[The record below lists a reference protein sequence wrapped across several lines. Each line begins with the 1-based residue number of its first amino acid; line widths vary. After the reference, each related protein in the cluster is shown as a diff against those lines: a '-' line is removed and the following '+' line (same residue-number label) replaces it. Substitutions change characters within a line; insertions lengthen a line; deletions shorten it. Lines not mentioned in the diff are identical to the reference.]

1 MKKKI
6 TAILC
11 VVLAAA
17 MCISLFACND
27 GMFDGSFKKEA
38 TVEEAKAAWD
48 SASEA
53 ILGTT
58 GVASAAFAGDD
69 EEVIK
74 GWSGLAFELSAE
86 SSGNANAEE
95 NSVAASV
102 NMSASGSVLFDM
114 SGFGVSATIGGEVQD
129 KAVNAKVGA
138 YMKDDVYYS
147 DMVFNEAV
155 MQTKADLSGT
165 GIIPDMND
173 MLGEVLSSVS
183 QGIASIGLDYTA
195 SILSAV
201 PYEELA
207 GLGVKAYINTSG
219 DFNRVK
225 FEFPVEF
232 FARLQGASESETE
245 SYVEA
250 VANASVSLIIA
261 TEKETN
267 AFSGAKVDMEYA
279 MKAGTDRA
287 DAGTSSKLSVSIS
300 DATEITNYPD
310 GIEDFKP
317 VEELSLSDVNKFF
330 GDMMDGLGEL
340 LGIM

>member
-6 TAILC
+6 MAILC

-102 NMSASGSVLFDM
+102 NMSAS
-114 SGFGVSATIGGEVQD
+114 GVSATIGGEVQD